1 MSFARIRITK
11 IFVFTIAILLLL
23 TFTSFIVLSRVIIP
37 QKLHSYIEEVFRN
50 KGYEIEI
57 KKIGF
62 NILSGV
68 VGNQVKVSQKSN
80 PESPIISV
88 SKIEVKPDLWPSLIK
103 GKIRI
108 RGIEIHNPVITYSK
122 EELERLK
129 RHITEIIDIKKREE
143 SNSLHTEVEHLEIN
157 NAEIKL
163 SPELSLHS
171 EKLIVDFVDAEL
183 EQEKTINFS
192 GVINLPNNEIE
203 LKGQIKPFLDTPLI
217 EIRLTANELNTGIFS
232 NAFQSSV
239 KLDAVSLVSFQISDK
254 ITSQGVVDIKPKG
267 ADREEGSPF
276 FGKMEYDITY
286 DEITENASVNSLS
299 LNIYD
304 LIHVSFAGVIEKL
317 LGDGVFNLEG
327 KGEQLKLEKVEKIS
341 KWFPTISQ
349 VKFSGSVDPSDI
361 KIVGSIKNK
370 DVTLSGRIS
379 LNSVNINDNKY
390 GINLNGL
397 EGIFDFKK
405 SLDDYTTR
413 GFHAEGK
420 VSLRQASTNIL
431 NINNVSGR
439 MELTSTENEIMLKSD
454 GLYWGSFSNNVV
466 KSGKGQLKGLVFNLD
481 ENNDW
486 SLNVS
491 SNGSELLVFDE
502 GFSFKS
508 YQAEINKDKNGKSG
522 ISGTVIGKDANY
534 KDIFFPNI
542 YAELNLNDDVLKLT
556 NVKMQIRRYG
566 EFRTKNLTTVLNQG
580 KGVPYKLEFTQG
592 SFTGLNK
599 NIESKGIGGKFDF
612 YMDKSKIRWNGII
625 FINESNF
632 YKSKLTN
639 LSFKIKPSRDAFSL
653 EKISGRFLGGNLKGS
668 ALIRRIES
676 STIFSSQLEFE
687 NAFIHSDKFELSLGR
702 VDIEYK
708 GELGKSLLPQGSGRV
723 KLSDLMIGNFDKATA
738 IGVQIELKTV
748 GETFIIENGF
758 IQDKGRAKVHFTGRM
773 ENSLNGNRRLHL
785 DILDFPLVLIKA
797 IFAPLLPK
805 VISDGQVK
813 GSASLSL
820 TSNHFLQEEYSFD
833 GRLSI
838 KGVSFTGRYND
849 NYFYIN
855 GINGTI
861 LLKDKIKLENPLASL
876 MGERLTLDQ
885 RVFRGFIDAVTPD
898 YLNKEGEF
906 LSIREVEYGFL
917 RIEDIE
923 CEVELDKSKLNIKR
937 FESTLYKGRVFG
949 TSLMDFSGGGPE
961 YNTSLLFKG
970 ISLQS
975 ITDSIPSIKDYITG
989 RINGIIWLTG
999 NGTKLNT
1006 IDGPFHFWDIK
1017 SKDEDRRIGKA
1028 FLKHLGAKEKFFFGT
1043 SHKYDNAEIN
1053 GYVKDG
1059 VITFKEL
1066 DISHSIFGIKTL
1078 SVKVD
1083 EKRNSISAAHFLSV
1097 VREMARRAG
1106 AGSLKI
1112 KFEN

>member
-1 MSFARIRITK
+1 MSFPGIRIAK

-23 TFTSFIVLSRVIIP
+23 AFTSFIVLSRVVIP
-37 QKLHSYIEEVFRN
+37 QKIHSYIEEVFGN

-129 RHITEIIDIKKREE
+129 RHITQIVDIKKREE
-143 SNSLHTEVEHLEIN
+143 SKSLHTEVEHLEIN

-171 EKLIVDFVDAEL
+171 EKLIVDFLDAEL
-183 EQEKTINFS
+183 KQERTINLS
-192 GVINLPNNEIE
+192 GVINIQNNEIE
-203 LKGQIKPFLDTPLI
+203 LKGQIRPFLDTPFI
-217 EIRLTANELNTGIFS
+217 EIKLTANELDTGIFS

-254 ITSQGVVDIKPKG
+254 ITSRGVVDIKPKG

-276 FGKMEYDITY
+276 VGKMEYDITY

-304 LIHVSFAGVIEKL
+304 LIQVSFAGVIEKL

-370 DVTLSGRIS
+370 DVTLSGKIS
-379 LNSVNINDNKY
+379 LNRVNINDNRY

-405 SLDDYTTR
+405 PLYDYTTR

-420 VSLRQASTNIL
+420 VSL
-431 NINNVSGR
+431 
-439 MELTSTENEIMLKSD
+439 
-454 GLYWGSFSNNVV
+454 
-466 KSGKGQLKGLVFNLD
+466 
-481 ENNDW
+481 
-486 SLNVS
+486 
-491 SNGSELLVFDE
+491 NGSELLVFDE

-534 KDIFFPNI
+534 KDISFPNI
-542 YAELNLNDDVLKLT
+542 YVDLNLNDDVLKLT
-556 NVKMQIRRYG
+556 NVKIKIRRYG
-566 EFRTKNLTTVLNQG
+566 EFRTKNLSIVLNQG

-738 IGVQIELKTV
+738 IGVQIELKTI

-758 IQDKGRAKVHFTGRM
+758 IEDKGRAKVHFTGRM

-813 GSASLSL
+813 GSASLFL

-861 LLKDKIKLENPLASL
+861 SLKDKIKLENPLASL

-898 YLNKEGEF
+898 YLTKEGEF

>member
-1 MSFARIRITK
+1 MAFPGIRITK

-37 QKLHSYIEEVFRN
+37 QKIHSYIEEVFRN

-62 NILSGV
+62 NILSGF
-68 VGNQVKVSQKSN
+68 VGNQIKVSQKSN

-129 RHITEIIDIKKREE
+129 RHITQIVDIKKREE
-143 SNSLHTEVEHLEIN
+143 KKSLHTEVEHLE
-157 NAEIKL
+157 
-163 SPELSLHS
+163 
-171 EKLIVDFVDAEL
+171 
-183 EQEKTINFS
+183 TINFS

-239 KLDAVSLVSFQISDK
+239 KLEAVSLVSFQISDK

-361 KIVGSIKNK
+361 KIVGSKKNK

-379 LNSVNINDNKY
+379 LTSVNINDNKY

-405 SLDDYTTR
+405 SLDYYTTR
-413 GFHAEGK
+413 GFHADGK

-431 NINNVSGR
+431 NVNNVSGR
-439 MELTSTENEIMLKSD
+439 MELTSTGKEITLKSD
-454 GLYWGSFSNNVV
+454 GLYWGRFSNNVV

-491 SNGSELLVFDE
+491 SNGSGLLVFDE

-508 YQAEINKDKNGKSG
+508 YTADITKDKNGKSG

-556 NVKMQIRRYG
+556 NVKIQIRRYG

-625 FINESNF
+625 FINEFNF

-668 ALIRRIES
+668 ALIRRIKS

-687 NAFIHSDKFELSLGR
+687 NAFIHSDKFELSLGK

-708 GELGKSLLPQGSGRV
+708 GELGESLLQQGSGRV

-738 IGVQIELKTV
+738 IGV
-748 GETFIIENGF
+748 
-758 IQDKGRAKVHFTGRM
+758 H
-773 ENSLNGNRRLHL
+773 
-785 DILDFPLVLIKA
+785 
-797 IFAPLLPK
+797 
-805 VISDGQVK
+805 
-813 GSASLSL
+813 
-820 TSNHFLQEEYSFD
+820 
-833 GRLSI
+833 
-838 KGVSFTGRYND
+838 
-849 NYFYIN
+849 
-855 GINGTI
+855 
-861 LLKDKIKLENPLASL
+861 
-876 MGERLTLDQ
+876 
-885 RVFRGFIDAVTPD
+885 
-898 YLNKEGEF
+898 
-906 LSIREVEYGFL
+906 
-917 RIEDIE
+917 
-923 CEVELDKSKLNIKR
+923 
-937 FESTLYKGRVFG
+937 
-949 TSLMDFSGGGPE
+949 
-961 YNTSLLFKG
+961 
-970 ISLQS
+970 
-975 ITDSIPSIKDYITG
+975 
-989 RINGIIWLTG
+989 
-999 NGTKLNT
+999 
-1006 IDGPFHFWDIK
+1006 
-1017 SKDEDRRIGKA
+1017 
-1028 FLKHLGAKEKFFFGT
+1028 
-1043 SHKYDNAEIN
+1043 
-1053 GYVKDG
+1053 
-1059 VITFKEL
+1059 
-1066 DISHSIFGIKTL
+1066 
-1078 SVKVD
+1078 
-1083 EKRNSISAAHFLSV
+1083 
-1097 VREMARRAG
+1097 
-1106 AGSLKI
+1106 
-1112 KFEN
+1112 